1 MLRHRA
7 AIWTMALALAGA
19 ALAVLLAA
27 CADDI
32 PEAPQQQALRSAPAE
47 SDTQQQALRS
57 APAESDTQQQARPS
71 DDEPADDQ
79 SEPPT
84 QLETIQALNADWSA
98 RLTSFEMRL
107 SVATEV
113 EDFTF
118 DQSIFLQAQL
128 EPLQLYMEI
137 DIGDLVGAITG
148 PAEDAD
154 SSATDEPA
162 ADEPPLPTIRML
174 LLDDRAYLSLSE
186 EGWAAVPSDELF
198 GANLS
203 ALTGGLSDDAA
214 DAMTAQANLALLCA
228 ELIGGSVLEDELD
241 GAPVW
246 IVSCDVD
253 ADAMAAILDAMQL
266 LGQAALPAGLPA
278 DQALDAIEA
287 LSYTV
292 HISQNDGALLAFN
305 VALTLNGDLLS
316 EEQTEQAAQDPQ
328 SAQAVPGIG
337 RMTVATTGR
346 LTAWNQPINFPTP
359 EPLLEEDSI
368 YE

>member
-7 AIWTMALALAGA
+7 VIWTMALALAGA

-32 PEAPQQQALRSAPAE
+32 PEAPQQQALRAAPAE
-47 SDTQQQALRS
+47 SDA
-57 APAESDTQQQARPS
+57 QQQARPS
-71 DDEPADDQ
+71 DGEPADDQ

-84 QLETIQALNADWSA
+84 QLETVRALNADWSA
-98 RLTSFEMRL
+98 QLTSFEMRL

-118 DQSIFLQAQL
+118 DQSIFLQTQL
-128 EPLQLYMEI
+128 EPLQMYMEI

-154 SSATDEPA
+154 SAATDEPA
-162 ADEPPLPTIRML
+162 AGEPPPATIRML

-186 EGWAAVPSDELF
+186 EGWAAVPAGELF

-214 DAMTAQANLALLCA
+214 AAITAQADLALLCA
-228 ELIGGSVLEDELD
+228 ELIGGSVLEGELD

-266 LGQAALPAGLPA
+266 LGQAALPAGLPV
-278 DQALDAIEA
+278 DQALDAIES

-292 HISQNDGALLAFN
+292 HISQRDGALLAFN
-305 VALTLNGDLLS
+305 VALTLDGDLLN
-316 EEQTEQAAQDPQ
+316 EEQNEQ

-359 EPLLEEDSI
+359 EPLLEDDRVFE
-368 YE
+368 

>member
-7 AIWTMALALAGA
+7 VIWTMALALTGA

-32 PEAPQQQALRSAPAE
+32 PEASQQQALRAVPVE
-47 SDTQQQALRS
+47 SDA
-57 APAESDTQQQARPS
+57 QQQARPS
-71 DDEPADDQ
+71 DGEPADDQ

-84 QLETIQALNADWSA
+84 QLETVRALNADWSA
-98 RLTSFEMRL
+98 QLTSFEMRL

-118 DQSIFLQAQL
+118 DQSIFLQTQL
-128 EPLQLYMEI
+128 EPLQMYMEI

-148 PAEDAD
+148 LAEDAD
-154 SSATDEPA
+154 SAATDDPAVNEPL
-162 ADEPPLPTIRML
+162 PPTIRML

-186 EGWAAVPSDELF
+186 DGWAAVPAGELF

-214 DAMTAQANLALLCA
+214 AAMTSQADLALLCA
-228 ELIGGSVLEDELD
+228 ELVGGSVREGELD

-278 DQALDAIEA
+278 GLPVDQALDAIET

-292 HISQNDGALLAFN
+292 HISQNGGALLAFD
-305 VALTLNGDLLS
+305 VALTLDGDLLN
-316 EEQTEQAAQDPQ
+316 EEQTEQAAQDTQ
-328 SAQAVPGIG
+328 GAQGIG

-359 EPLLEEDSI
+359 EPLIEDDRVFD
-368 YE
+368 

>member
-7 AIWTMALALAGA
+7 AIWMMTLALACTA
-19 ALAVLLAA
+19 ALAA
-27 CADDI
+27 CTDDI
-32 PEAPQQQALRSAPAE
+32 PESPQQPAPRATPAE
-47 SDTQQQALRS
+47 SDA
-57 APAESDTQQQARPS
+57 QQQARPA
-71 DDEPADDQ
+71 DDQPADDE

-84 QLETIQALNADWSA
+84 QLETIRTLNADWSA
-98 RLTSFEMRL
+98 QLTSFEMRL
-107 SVATEV
+107 TVATEV

-118 DQSIFLQAQL
+118 NQFVFLQTQL

-154 SSATDEPA
+154 PAATNDPETDESPST
-162 ADEPPLPTIRML
+162 TIRML

-186 EGWAAVPSDELF
+186 DGWAAVPAGDLF

-214 DAMTAQANLALLCA
+214 AAMMAQSDLALLCA
-228 ELIGGSVLEDELD
+228 ELIGGSVLEGELD

-253 ADAMAAILDAMQL
+253 ADAMAAVLDAMQL
-266 LGQAALPAGLPA
+266 LGQAALPAGLPV
-278 DQALDAIEA
+278 DQALDAIET

-292 HISQNDGALLAFN
+292 HISQNDGALLAFD
-305 VALTLNGDLLS
+305 VALTLDGDLLS
-316 EEQTEQAAQDPQ
+316 EDQTEQAAQDTQ
-328 SAQAVPGIG
+328 GAQGIG
-337 RMTVATTGR
+337 HMTVATTGR
-346 LTAWNQPINFPTP
+346 LTAWNQPVNFPTP
-359 EPLLEEDSI
+359 EPLIEDDRVF
-368 YE
+368 E

>member
-7 AIWTMALALAGA
+7 VIWTMALALTGA

-32 PEAPQQQALRSAPAE
+32 PEAPQQQALRAAPAE
-47 SDTQQQALRS
+47 SDA
-57 APAESDTQQQARPS
+57 QQQARPS
-71 DDEPADDQ
+71 DGEPADDQ

-84 QLETIQALNADWSA
+84 QLETVRALNADWSA
-98 RLTSFEMRL
+98 QLTSFEMRL

-118 DQSIFLQAQL
+118 DQSIFLQTQL
-128 EPLQLYMEI
+128 EPLQMYMEI

-148 PAEDAD
+148 LAEDAD
-154 SSATDEPA
+154 SAATDDPAVNEPL
-162 ADEPPLPTIRML
+162 PPTIRML

-186 EGWAAVPSDELF
+186 DGWAAVPAGELF

-214 DAMTAQANLALLCA
+214 AAITAQADLALLCA
-228 ELIGGSVLEDELD
+228 ELIGGSVLEGELD

-266 LGQAALPAGLPA
+266 LGQAALPAGLPV
-278 DQALDAIEA
+278 DQALDAIET

-305 VALTLNGDLLS
+305 VALTLDGDLLN
-316 EEQTEQAAQDPQ
+316 EEQNEQ

-359 EPLLEEDSI
+359 EPLLEDDRVFE
-368 YE
+368 

>member
-7 AIWTMALALAGA
+7 AIWTMALALACAA
-19 ALAVLLAA
+19 ALAA
-27 CADDI
+27 CTDDV
-32 PEAPQQQALRSAPAE
+32 PEAPQQPAPRATPAE
-47 SDTQQQALRS
+47 SDA
-57 APAESDTQQQARPS
+57 QQQARP
-71 DDEPADDQ
+71 ADDQ
-79 SEPPT
+79 PVDDESTPPT
-84 QLETIQALNADWSA
+84 QLETIRALQADWSA
-98 RLTSFEMRL
+98 QLTSFEMRL
-107 SVATEV
+107 TVATEI

-118 DQSIFLQAQL
+118 DQSIFLQTQL

-137 DIGDLVGAITG
+137 DIGDLVGAITS

-154 SSATDEPA
+154 SAATDEPA
-162 ADEPPLPTIRML
+162 AGESPSTTIRML

-186 EGWAAVPSDELF
+186 DGWAAVPAGDLF

-214 DAMTAQANLALLCA
+214 AAMMAQSDLALLCA
-228 ELIGGSVLEDELD
+228 ELIGGSVLEGELD

-278 DQALDAIEA
+278 DQALDAIET

-292 HISQNDGALLAFN
+292 HISQNDGALLAFD
-305 VALTLNGDLLS
+305 VALTLDGDLLN
-316 EEQTEQAAQDPQ
+316 EEQTEQAAQDTQ
-328 SAQAVPGIG
+328 GAQAVPGIG

-346 LTAWNQPINFPTP
+346 LTAWNQPIHFPTP

>member
-19 ALAVLLAA
+19 AALAA
-27 CADDI
+27 CTDDI
-32 PEAPQQQALRSAPAE
+32 PESPQQQALGAAPAE
-47 SDTQQQALRS
+47 SDVQQQ
-57 APAESDTQQQARPS
+57 TRPS

-84 QLETIQALNADWSA
+84 QLETIRALNADWSA
-98 RLTSFEMRL
+98 QLTSFEMRL

-113 EDFTF
+113 EGFAF
-118 DQSIFLQAQL
+118 NQSVFLQTQL

-154 SSATDEPA
+154 SAATDEPA
-162 ADEPPLPTIRML
+162 ADEPPPATIRML

-186 EGWAAVPSDELF
+186 DGWAAVPAGDLF

-214 DAMTAQANLALLCA
+214 AAITAQADLALLCA
-228 ELIGGSVLEDELD
+228 ELIGGSVLEGELD

-266 LGQAALPAGLPA
+266 LGQAALPAGLPV
-278 DQALDAIEA
+278 DQALDAIET

-305 VALTLNGDLLS
+305 VALTLDGDLLN
-316 EEQTEQAAQDPQ
+316 EEQTDQAAQNAQNAQGAQ
-328 SAQAVPGIG
+328 SIG

-346 LTAWNQPINFPTP
+346 LTAWNQPITFPTP
-359 EPLLEEDSI
+359 EPLIEEDRVF
-368 YE
+368 E